1 MKNNYPFF
9 RYITGDSK
17 VHKMNSKMKILWF
30 LISLLI
36 LVLLRDIIS
45 TAIFTLIILFM
56 MLSSKINVMA
66 YLLNLLRVWLLYV
79 VGFVVTYLLT
89 LNAPIALFVGYKL
102 LLLVLILLIITF
114 TTSLS
119 EIAWGFE
126 CLFSKLKKIGAPVS
140 RISLKIALQIKFIAT
155 LFEQYKTIRKSM
167 MYRGMPYKGSKAK
180 VFVPAL
186 NLSYRASRQMESAM
200 KLRFYG
206 KSKRRTNYHEN
217 KETSFDKTLVFV
229 CTIFIYVVIWLGWM

>member
-102 LLLVLILLIITF
+102 LLLVLILLIITV
-114 TTSLS
+114 T
-119 EIAWGFE
+119 
-126 CLFSKLKKIGAPVS
+126 
-140 RISLKIALQIKFIAT
+140 
-155 LFEQYKTIRKSM
+155 
-167 MYRGMPYKGSKAK
+167 
-180 VFVPAL
+180 
-186 NLSYRASRQMESAM
+186 
-200 KLRFYG
+200 
-206 KSKRRTNYHEN
+206 
-217 KETSFDKTLVFV
+217 
-229 CTIFIYVVIWLGWM
+229 